1 MRRPRRGVLIA
12 FVLFVLALAWFG
24 RDGIRRRELEKL
36 ERWRSHASSRVTL
49 LEGVTRRPGGDRA
62 SSNVAAGASGYD
74 VHHRRSWRFRRQPG
88 AIVETGGAGQLEN
101 VFFQLFALRPPETS
115 GSRGRATPRN
125 VPAVRP
131 ASFRSGRTRGGA

>member
-24 RDGIRRRELEKL
+24 RDGIRRRELEKQ
-36 ERWRSHASSRVTL
+36 
-49 LEGVTRRPGGDRA
+49 GVTRRPGGDRA
-62 SSNVAAGASGYD
+62 SSNVPAGAGGYD

-101 VFFQLFALRPPETS
+101 VFFQLFELRPPETS

-125 VPAVRP
+125 VPAVLP
-131 ASFRSGRTRGGA
+131 SSFRSGRTRGGA